1 MKKTLIISLLLMTA
15 VMGQAQVKIAPQ
27 LTKGMKMV
35 YENVMKTNMAGTEM
49 TGTSEL
55 VYEVSSVTADGAIIN
70 VTMTKMET
78 AGGDEMTRTLMNLAD
93 NALKGVTMEVKTDK
107 DGCAK
112 SITNYI
118 EVKKK
123 CTIAIEKFIDD
134 LLAKNPQVAQ
144 MMPKAT
150 LMKQAESSLTEEVML
165 RGIAVAPTSALVL
178 NGRTVRNMM
187 EDTYTNEQN
196 IKMKRMFFVTNGGKT
211 ITTNAKAD
219 MSNDELKAFIIKQV
233 EQSMPD
239 QADMIKQNIDAVIAS
254 GMLKIEATTK
264 AVYEMQDNGWMK
276 SASVDNEMNMMG
288 QKIKVNSI
296 QTLK

>member
-112 SITNYI
+112 SIVNFD

-123 CTIAIEKFIDD
+123 GTAAVEKFIDEIITKYPEVTQMLSREA
-134 LLAKNPQVAQ
+134 LL
-144 MMPKAT
+144 
-150 LMKQAESSLTEEVML
+150 KQANNQMTEEVIL
-165 RGIAVAPTSALVL
+165 RGIVSTPTSALAL
-178 NGRTVRNMM
+178 NGKTIRNMM
-187 EDTYTNEQN
+187 QDNYTNSQN
-196 IKMKRMFFVTNGGKT
+196 IKMKRMFFVTNGGKN
-211 ITTNAKAD
+211 ITTNANAD
-219 MSNDELKAFIIKQV
+219 MSGEELKAFIIEQV
-233 EQSMPD
+233 EQVMPA
-239 QADMIKQNIDAVIAS
+239 QADMIKQNIDAVMAS

>member
-1 MKKTLIISLLLMTA
+1 MTA

-27 LTKGMKMV
+27 LSKGMKMV

-55 VYEVSSVTADGAIIN
+55 VYEVKSVTADGAIIN

-112 SITNYI
+112 SITNYT

-264 AVYEMQDNGWMK
+264 AVYEIQDNGWMK